1 MDQVIQQYL
10 DWDSARPYLGDLARG
25 FWVTIQIALLAEVI
39 ALALGLFLAVLRRA
53 GWVRFLAIAYI
64 NFFRAV
70 PALLVLIIM
79 YVSFPFLPIPVVED
93 LTGFQIGFIGLGLVY
108 AAYIA
113 EVYRAGIES
122 VDRGQTEAARSLG
135 MSNGQTMRL
144 VIVPQAVRRVLPP
157 LMNDFIALTK
167 DVALVSVIAVQDV
180 VGVARDAQAVT
191 FNSTTLTVAVVFYLV
206 FTLPLIWI
214 LDRDHRPRAAPRRAR
229 RDRRAVSSIRAVG
242 LVKRYGDHT
251 VLRGVDLNVAQ
262 GEVVCVIGPSGSG
275 KSTLLRCLNLLERPT
290 EGKVFLGDDE
300 ITAPGASVDRM
311 RSRLGMVFQSFNL
324 FPHRTVLDNLTMAPV
339 SVRGVGQEEARARA
353 RDAARPRGPR
363 RQGRRAPGAPVRGP
377 AAAGR
382 DRPRPGH
389 GPRGDALRRG
399 HERPRPGAG
408 HRRARRDA
416 RARRGRHDDD
426 RRDPRDGVRARGVR
440 PPAVHGRG
448 GDRGGGPPRGGARGP
463 EGGAHEALPVQ
474 SPGRLGGE
482 GEQVLQRGR
491 LEA

>member
-1 MDQVIQQYL
+1 MDQVVQQYL

-214 LDRDHRPRAAPRRAR
+214 LDRIIAREQRR
-229 RDRRAVSSIRAVG
+229 V
-242 LVKRYGDHT
+242 
-251 VLRGVDLNVAQ
+251 
-262 GEVVCVIGPSGSG
+262 
-275 KSTLLRCLNLLERPT
+275 
-290 EGKVFLGDDE
+290 
-300 ITAPGASVDRM
+300 
-311 RSRLGMVFQSFNL
+311 
-324 FPHRTVLDNLTMAPV
+324 
-339 SVRGVGQEEARARA
+339 
-353 RDAARPRGPR
+353 
-363 RQGRRAPGAPVRGP
+363 
-377 AAAGR
+377 
-382 DRPRPGH
+382 
-389 GPRGDALRRG
+389 
-399 HERPRPGAG
+399 
-408 HRRARRDA
+408 
-416 RARRGRHDDD
+416 
-426 RRDPRDGVRARGVR
+426 
-440 PPAVHGRG
+440 GRG
-448 GDRGGGPPRGGARGP
+448 EIVAP
-463 EGGAHEALPVQ
+463 
-474 SPGRLGGE
+474 
-482 GEQVLQRGR
+482 
-491 LEA
+491 